1 MPMGL
6 DQVWEP
12 LEGLSPGDKLVTLMT
27 PSRTDLALLQSRP
40 NHLQGQRGRSED
52 RALGPAN
59 QNIRDLFPDRD
70 PRSAAGETGRAH
82 VRGPARWARGWPS
95 RTPSPCSSG
104 RQSRTGPPDRPCP
117 PLTPRQAQPGA
128 RPQPGC
134 RRTGRSA
141 QLPLSSPGCPVSPAP
156 GRHPSR
162 LLPNSSSPRPV

>member
-12 LEGLSPGDKLVTLMT
+12 LEGLSPGDKLVTLTT

-52 RALGPAN
+52 CALGPAN

-95 RTPSPCSSG
+95 RTPS
-104 RQSRTGPPDRPCP
+104 RVQQREAEQDWTTGPAAPSPDPSASPARGPSPARVP
-117 PLTPRQAQPGA
+117 PNRSECTAAPQFPGVPRLAGPRQASFTFA
-128 RPQPGC
+128 
-134 RRTGRSA
+134 A
-141 QLPLSSPGCPVSPAP
+141 K
-156 GRHPSR
+156 
-162 LLPNSSSPRPV
+162 